1 MSLGTYLHRDSII
14 HQLPAGI
21 KVLLL
26 LVGGTALFL
35 IHDIWIIGAVLSG
48 IVWLY
53 VLAEIPGRILIAQ
66 IRPASWIFLVIFLFQ
81 LFTRDAVFAGL
92 VVSRFVALLLLASLV
107 TLSTPASSMIEAVEG
122 SIGGLRRIGINPAKV
137 SLGLSLAL
145 RFIPVV
151 AKITAEVREA
161 QRARG
166 LERSVIAVALPV
178 IIRTLK
184 MADDVANAI
193 DARAY
198 DP

>member
-1 MSLGTYLHRDSII
+1 MSLGIYLHRESPV
-14 HQLPAGI
+14 HRLPAGA

-26 LVGGTALFL
+26 LAGGTALL
-35 IHDIWIIGAVLSG
+35 LVDDLRAVAAVLAV
-48 IVWLY
+48 IAALY
-53 VLAEIPGRILIAQ
+53 AVARIPLKVLVAQ
-66 IRPASWIFLVIFLFQ
+66 VRPAFWVFLFIFLFQ
-81 LFTRDAVFAGL
+81 LFTRDAAFAGM
-92 VVSRFVALLLLASLV
+92 VVARFVALLLLASLV
-107 TLSTPASSMIEAVEG
+107 TLTTPVSAMIDAIERG
-122 SIGGLRRIGINPAKV
+122 IGWVRRFGINPAKI

-151 AKITAEVREA
+151 AKIAAEVREA

-166 LERSVIAVALPV
+166 LEHSVVAIAVPV

-193 DARAY
+193 DARGY

>member
-1 MSLGTYLHRDSII
+1 MSFGVYLHRSSAVHRI
-14 HQLPAGI
+14 PAGF
-21 KVLLL
+21 KVLILL
-26 LVGGTALFL
+26 AAGTALFL
-35 IHDIWIIGAVLSG
+35 ISDIRIVCAALVGIIGLYGLARIPVAAV
-48 IVWLY
+48 V
-53 VLAEIPGRILIAQ
+53 AQ
-66 IRPASWIFLVIFLFQ
+66 IRPAFWIFVVIFVFQ
-81 LFTRDAVFAGL
+81 LFTQDAVFAVM
-92 VVSRFVALLLLASLV
+92 VVARFLALLLLASLV
-107 TLSTPASSMIEAVEG
+107 TLTTPASAMIDAIER
-122 SIGGLRRIGINPAKV
+122 SIGWLRLVGVNPAKV

-151 AKITAEVREA
+151 ATITAEVREA

-166 LERSVIAVALPV
+166 LEWSVIAVALPV

>member
-1 MSLGTYLHRDSII
+1 MSLGNYVHRESPI
-14 HQLPAGI
+14 HRMPAGF
-21 KVLLL
+21 KVLI
-26 LVGGTALFL
+26 LVIGGTALFL
-35 IHDIWIIGAVLSG
+35 VPDLLIMITILAATIVLYRVARIPMG
-48 IVWLY
+48 IMVAQVRPIVWIF
-53 VLAEIPGRILIAQ
+53 VLVFI
-66 IRPASWIFLVIFLFQ
+66 FQ
-81 LFTRDAVFAGL
+81 LFTRDVAFAGM

-107 TLSTPASSMIEAVEG
+107 TLTTPASEMIDAIE
-122 SIGGLRRIGINPAKV
+122 RRIGWMRMIGVNPAKV

-151 AKITAEVREA
+151 AKITSEVREA

-166 LERSVIAVALPV
+166 LDWSVIAVALPV

-193 DARAY
+193 DARGY

>member
-1 MSLGTYLHRDSII
+1 MTLGIYLHRDSAI
-14 HQLPAGI
+14 HRVPAGL
-21 KVLLL
+21 KVLVL

-35 IHDIWIIGAVLSG
+35 VADIRLVCVALVGIIA
-48 IVWLY
+48 LY
-53 VLAEIPGRILIAQ
+53 GVARIPVATLVAQ
-66 IRPASWIFLVIFLFQ
+66 LRPALWIFAVIFLFQ
-81 LFTRDAVFAGL
+81 LVTRDAVFAAM
-92 VVSRFVALLLLASLV
+92 VVARFVTLLLLASLV
-107 TLSTPASSMIEAVEG
+107 TLTTPVSAMIEAIER
-122 SIGGLRRIGINPAKV
+122 SIGWLSQFGVNPAKV

-151 AKITAEVREA
+151 AAITAEVREA

-166 LERSVIAVALPV
+166 LEWSVIAVALPV